1 MTPHRK
7 RIATGLVL
15 VLLLVAVL
23 YLLPGPFLYGA
34 VFVLSALGLWEFYSL
49 FWPQGKN
56 LLYKLWGIG
65 LAFPITCYSLLGL
78 PLSFGLVLALWSA
91 NMLFLVAYSRDSSA
105 SWPELQ
111 VLSAGLLY
119 IPVALQFLGLLREEE
134 ILLVLLAA
142 FLTDTGGFY
151 AGSRWGRRR
160 LWPSV
165 SPKKTWAGSAGG
177 LAACVGICLLI
188 GLWQGHA
195 AWFHW
200 LWVGL
205 LLNLAAQFGDFF
217 ESALKRRLEVKDS
230 GIFLP
235 GHGGILDRFDSVLFV
250 LPLYMGLR
258 VIYPLF

>member
-1 MTPHRK
+1 VSQ
-7 RIATGLVL
+7 A
-15 VLLLVAVL
+15 
-23 YLLPGPFLYGA
+23 
-34 VFVLSALGLWEFYSL
+34 
-49 FWPQGKN
+49 
-56 LLYKLWGIG
+56 
-65 LAFPITCYSLLGL
+65 
-78 PLSFGLVLALWSA
+78 FGLMLALWSA
-91 NMLFLVAYSRDSSA
+91 NMLFLFAYARHNDV

-119 IPVALQFLGLLREEE
+119 IPVALQFLGFLHDVE

-142 FLTDTGGFY
+142 FLTDTGAFY
-151 AGSRWGRRR
+151 VGSTWGSRK
-160 LWPSV
+160 LWPAV
-165 SPKKTWAGSAGG
+165 SPKKSWAGSAGG
-177 LAACVGICLLI
+177 LGACMGICLAI
-188 GLWQGHA
+188 GLWQGQA

-205 LLNLAAQFGDFF
+205 LLNLAAQFGDLF
-217 ESALKRRLEVKDS
+217 ESALKRRLRVKDS